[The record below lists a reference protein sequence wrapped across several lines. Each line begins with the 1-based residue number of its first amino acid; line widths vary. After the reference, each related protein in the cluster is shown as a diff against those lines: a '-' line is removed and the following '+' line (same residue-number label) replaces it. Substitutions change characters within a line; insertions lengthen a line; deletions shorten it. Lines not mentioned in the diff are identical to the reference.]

1 MLLRRVNVELRWR
14 QGGIGKTTVSTYLV
28 HEEGTR
34 KRFERVVWVALGQE
48 PNLAQLQESVHVQL
62 TGQAFDGQPT
72 AEEKLEALR
81 QAMAGKDVLL
91 VLDDLWE
98 AEHERLFN
106 VIDEASSVS
115 KVLISSRVRG
125 VLEGA
130 EVVDVGLPTEA
141 EAVEMLLSVA
151 GLAVDVVPAK
161 ALEVVR
167 FCNCLPLTIGMAGK
181 LVHEIR
187 RDGLMDGELEWGG
200 VVELL
205 EEEFSEGGQ
214 HRSMEERII
223 RTSLRAIKGPHRKN
237 VIRLFHAL
245 AIVPEDTRV
254 PIEVVR
260 MLFEAESETG
270 LGAAAPSLL
279 SIRRWL

>member
-1 MLLRRVNVELRWR
+1 M
-14 QGGIGKTTVSTYLV
+14 
-28 HEEGTR
+28 
-34 KRFERVVWVALGQE
+34 
-48 PNLAQLQESVHVQL
+48 HVQL

-106 VIDEASSVS
+106 VIDEASTVS

-141 EAVEMLLSVA
+141 EAVEMLLSAA
-151 GLAVDVVPAK
+151 GLAADVVPAK
-161 ALEVVR
+161 AFEVVR

-181 LVHEIR
+181 LVREIR

-205 EEEFSEGGQ
+205 EEEFGESGQ
-214 HRSMEERII
+214 HGAQERII
-223 RTSLRAIKGPHRKN
+223 RTSRGDHGPHRKTFCGCSC
-237 VIRLFHAL
+237 VAV
-245 AIVPEDTRV
+245 VPEDVRV

-260 MLFEAESETG
+260 MLSEAESAVG
-270 LGAAAPSLL
+270 LDMQGAVNKGTFGVG
-279 SIRRWL
+279 